1 MTTDTVHQRILVVD
15 DSQAIGRAVQKA
27 IELVVDLPV
36 DLVASYAECQKALAD
51 DARRYTAAVVDINL
65 PDAPDGQA
73 VDLVIGHNVAP
84 IVLTSSMD
92 PATHQRISG
101 KAIVDY
107 IIKQNPGAF
116 ETLQH
121 SVRRIL
127 RNMGRKVLV
136 VDDSASFRSYLK
148 VILETQRLQVVEA
161 ANGRECFEVLEHQQ
175 DVALIVT
182 DYEMPDMDG
191 VHLTAAVR
199 AYHSSAKM
207 GVIGISGSTDAYLGV
222 RFLKAGAD
230 DIVRKPFLVEEFV
243 GRVNTCLDH
252 LDNIQLIQEQANRDY
267 LTKLYNRRYL
277 FEAGNTLF
285 NSAKRGHIQLAV
297 AMLDIDHFKRINDS
311 HGHDVGDAAIA
322 AVAKLLN
329 KSYRG
334 TDLVARMGGEEFCVL
349 AVNTGSPAEVFERF
363 RQEVEAMEIPLR
375 GGDDLRMTISIGV
388 TTRVDG
394 SLDSMINDA
403 DKALYEAKQ
412 GGRNRVVVR

>member
-1 MTTDTVHQRILVVD
+1 
-15 DSQAIGRAVQKA
+15 
-27 IELVVDLPV
+27 
-36 DLVASYAECQKALAD
+36 
-51 DARRYTAAVVDINL
+51 
-65 PDAPDGQA
+65 
-73 VDLVIGHNVAP
+73 
-84 IVLTSSMD
+84 
-92 PATHQRISG
+92 
-101 KAIVDY
+101 
-107 IIKQNPGAF
+107 
-116 ETLQH
+116 
-121 SVRRIL
+121 
-127 RNMGRKVLV
+127 
-136 VDDSASFRSYLK
+136 
-148 VILETQRLQVVEA
+148 
-161 ANGRECFEVLEHQQ
+161 
-175 DVALIVT
+175 
-182 DYEMPDMDG
+182 